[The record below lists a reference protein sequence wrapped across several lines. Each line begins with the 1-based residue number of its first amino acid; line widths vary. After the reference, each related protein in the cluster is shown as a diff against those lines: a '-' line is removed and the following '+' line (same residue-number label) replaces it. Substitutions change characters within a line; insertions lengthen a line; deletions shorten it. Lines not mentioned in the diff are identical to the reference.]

1 MNANKLNERNLNHV
15 LLIAPCGMNCA
26 LCYAYQR
33 SKNHCPGCRV
43 EDERKSFSC
52 DNCRIKNC
60 DNFKNGSKSFCYE
73 CESFPCKRLKHLDKR
88 YRTKYNMSMIE
99 NLIKIKK
106 LGLKKFI
113 ANENKRWACTKCS
126 GNICVHKGYCINCLS

>member
-1 MNANKLNERNLNHV
+1 MNTNKLKLNNV

-33 SKNHCPGCRV
+33 NKNHCPGCRID
-43 EDERKSFSC
+43 DECKSFSC
-52 DNCRIKNC
+52 VNCRIKNC
-60 DNFKNGSKSFCYE
+60 DNFKGGNKSFCYE

-99 NLIKIKK
+99 NLINIKK

-113 ANENKRWACTKCS
+113 NIENKRWACTKCGS
-126 GNICVHKGYCINCLS
+126 SICVHKGYCLNCLN